1 MMLSFGAAIFLHST
15 PSSVASRH
23 LLPLAGEKGN
33 ATRCVMTRVLLLA
46 AAIVLAACSPEA
58 EKPMSAFDGFVADA
72 TAEIVRDSPERATR
86 AGLPADL
93 AGDDFKTRLD
103 DRSATALDRRRTMAL
118 RLDAQLRGFD
128 RAALDD
134 ADQVTFDVLGAQFSA
149 AAAGAKF
156 TYGRFGEDG
165 FSPYVLNQ
173 LDSAF
178 LTLPDFMDTRHEVRT
193 LLDARD
199 YVTRL
204 GQVAVAIDAETER
217 ARLDASAGVTPPDF
231 VIDRTLAALETQI
244 GTPPAALTYV
254 TALKRKLEALVGP
267 LSLPPPGAAAAKQ
280 GPVDVTR
287 ARALLTQAESIVATK
302 IQPAHIRAAS
312 FLRSIRP
319 GAAHDAG
326 IGRFRDGAAYYAAA
340 LAQQTTTKLTPE
352 EIHAIGL
359 KQVQKLLGELD
370 GALRVQGLTEG
381 PAGQRLAQFSADPR
395 FQYPPTDEGR
405 AQLIADVNGRVQA
418 IMARAP
424 QWFGTLPKAKLEV
437 RRVPLLLE
445 ASQSGAYY
453 ESPSL
458 DGAQPGIYY
467 INLRDLA
474 QMTKIDLPTQDYHE
488 AVPGHHFQIA
498 LAQEQTAL
506 PLVRRI
512 SGFNAFAEGWALYA
526 EQLVDEAG
534 LYEADPVGRIG
545 FLRWRLWRAAQLV
558 VDTGIHAYGW
568 NREHAITYLLN
579 VTGDNPAVVTSE
591 VERYAVWPGQACGYE
606 IGRIEIERL
615 REKAQRGL
623 GPKFELKKFHDVVL
637 LNGSVPLM
645 VLESRI
651 DGWIA
656 RGR

>member
-1 MMLSFGAAIFLHST
+1 
-15 PSSVASRH
+15 
-23 LLPLAGEKGN
+23 
-33 ATRCVMTRVLLLA
+33 MTRALLLTIA
-46 AAIVLAACSPEA
+46 LMLAACSPKA

-72 TAEIVRDSPERATR
+72 TGEIVRDSPELATR
-86 AGLPADL
+86 AGLPVEV
-93 AGDDFKTRLD
+93 AGANFRTRLD
-103 DRSATALDRRRTMAL
+103 DRSAIALDRRRTMAL

-134 ADQVTFDVLGAQFSA
+134 DDQVTFDVLGAQFSA
-149 AAAGAKF
+149 AAAGARF
-156 TYGRFGEDG
+156 TFGRFSKDG

-178 LTLPDFMDTRHEVRT
+178 LTLPDFMDTRHEVKT

-199 YVTRL
+199 YVARL
-204 GQVAVAIDAETER
+204 GHVALAIDAETER
-217 ARLDASAGVTPPDF
+217 ARLDAAAGITPPDF
-231 VIDRTLAALETQI
+231 VIDRTLAALDAQTA
-244 GTPPAALTYV
+244 TPPAALTYV
-254 TALKRKLEALVGP
+254 TALKRKLEAVVGP
-267 LSLPPPGAAAAKQ
+267 LSPLPPGAEAPKQ
-280 GPVDVTR
+280 NVVDVVR
-287 ARALLTQAESIVATK
+287 ARDLLAQAETIVATK
-302 IQPAHIRAAS
+302 IQPAHIRAAG

-326 IGRFRDGAAYYAAA
+326 VGHLRDGGAYYAAA
-340 LAQQTTTKLTPE
+340 LAQQTTTSLTPE
-352 EIHAIGL
+352 EVHAIGL

-381 PAGQRLAQFSADPR
+381 PPGQRLAQFSADPR

-453 ESPSL
+453 EAPSL
-458 DGAQPGIYY
+458 DGAQPGVYY

-488 AVPGHHFQIA
+488 AAPGHHFQIA
-498 LAQEQTAL
+498 LAQEQERL
-506 PLVRRI
+506 PLIRRI
-512 SGFNAFAEGWALYA
+512 AGFNAFAEGWGLYA

-534 LYEADPVGRIG
+534 LYESDPVGRIG
-545 FLRWRLWRAAQLV
+545 FLRWRLWRAARLV

-568 NREHAITYLLN
+568 NREQAIAYLIG

-623 GPKFELKKFHDVVL
+623 GPKFDLKTFHDVVL
-637 LNGSVPLM
+637 LNGSVPLT
-645 VLESRI
+645 VLEAQI
-651 DGWIA
+651 DRWITRA
-656 RGR
+656 K